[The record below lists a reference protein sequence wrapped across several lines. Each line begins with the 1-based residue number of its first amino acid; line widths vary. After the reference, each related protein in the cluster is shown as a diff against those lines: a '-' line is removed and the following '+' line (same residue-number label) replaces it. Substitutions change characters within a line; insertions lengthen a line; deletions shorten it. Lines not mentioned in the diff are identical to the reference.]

1 MANAETRSVRLDAGL
16 ARSGFEREN
25 AGTQQEFGVEEDFFG
40 ASPPVGRNQFDA
52 AFTQRE
58 RKLGSGDMRPRGDSS
73 IDKAF
78 DLAAINRLA
87 SAAAPLLWL
96 AGRLNESAPPDNIAE
111 FRDRTIDEIK
121 RFETA
126 AMAKDVPSRI
136 VRIARYALCAV
147 IDDIILNTQWGGQSG
162 WASGSLVG
170 TLYNETWGGE
180 RFYDLLS
187 QLQLNPEDNIDALE
201 LMAICLAI
209 GFVGKY
215 RVVEAGQ
222 GQLTRLRHDL
232 YRTIRRVR
240 GPYDRGLSATWQG
253 VVAPHRP
260 PRVMAAPWLA
270 AAILLG
276 LLAILWIFSS
286 VSLRSSVETAAAQI
300 RSLMPATPVVVDGAA
315 VPAIPEPVPPVRQT
329 QMQRLSKFLAND
341 IAAGTVEV
349 APSGTDLLIRML
361 RASFPSG
368 GKDLAQTED
377 ALVGRIGE
385 ALNGESGPILVIG
398 HTDNIPVGAGSA
410 LGDNMAISVAR
421 ASSAAQMLRNHVSDP
436 SRVSF
441 EGRGETD
448 PIASNATED
457 GRSRNR
463 RVEFR
468 IAAEKA
474 P

>member
-1 MANAETRSVRLDAGL
+1 MRNAETRPVRFDPGL
-16 ARSGFEREN
+16 ARTGFESGN
-25 AGTQQEFGVEEDFFG
+25 AGTQQEFGLEEDFFG
-40 ASPPVGRNQFDA
+40 AGPPTGRNQFDV
-52 AFTQRE
+52 AFAQRE
-58 RKLGSGDMRPRGDSS
+58 RKTNGGDMRPRGDSS

-78 DLAAINRLA
+78 DLAAINPLV
-87 SAAAPLLWL
+87 AAATPLLWL

-111 FRDRTIDEIK
+111 FRDRTVDEIK

-162 WASGSLVG
+162 WANGSLVG

-187 QLQLNPEDNIDALE
+187 QLQHNPEDDINALE
-201 LMAICLAI
+201 LMAICMAI

-215 RVVEAGQ
+215 RVIDAGQ

-240 GPYDRGLSATWQG
+240 GPYDRGLSASWQG
-253 VVAPHRP
+253 VAVPHRA
-260 PRVMAAPWLA
+260 PRVMADPWLA
-270 AAILLG
+270 AAILMA

-300 RSLMPATPVVVDGAA
+300 RSLMPATPIVVNGAA
-315 VPAIPEPVPPVRQT
+315 VPTIPEPVPPVRQT
-329 QMQRLSKFLAND
+329 QIERLSKFLAND

-368 GKDLAQTED
+368 GKDLALSED
-377 ALVGRIGE
+377 PLVGRIGE

-421 ASSAAQMLRNHVSDP
+421 ASSAAQMLRKHVSDP

-441 EGRGETD
+441 EGRGETN
-448 PIASNATED
+448 PIASNATEE
-457 GRSRNR
+457 GRARNR